1 MNKITLKNFFAV
13 LLACLLIIAMVI
25 IQGATAEE
33 NGIIFWLGL
42 IIVCCAVI
50 FILYKTVQISQ
61 KLSDSN
67 AELNAVKDKLSK
79 LLPPK
84 EENKEANNNSVE

>member
-61 KLSDSN
+61 KLSDAN
-67 AELNAVKDKLSK
+67 TNLNALKDKLSK
-79 LLPPK
+79 LLPQK
-84 EENKEANNNSVE
+84 EEEKEQKNNSAE

>member
-50 FILYKTVQISQ
+50 FILYKTIQISQ

-67 AELNAVKDKLSK
+67 MELKAVKDKLSK

-84 EENKEANNNSVE
+84 EQDNEANNNSVE

>member
-13 LLACLLIIAMVI
+13 LLACLLIIAMLI

-42 IIVCCAVI
+42 VIVCCAVI

-61 KLSDSN
+61 KLSDAN
-67 AELNAVKDKLSK
+67 TNLNALKDKLSK
-79 LLPPK
+79 LLPQK
-84 EENKEANNNSVE
+84 EEEKEQKNNSAE

>member
-13 LLACLLIIAMVI
+13 LLACLLIIAMLI

-33 NGIIFWLGL
+33 NGVIFWLGL
-42 IIVCCAVI
+42 VIVCCAVI

-61 KLSDSN
+61 KLSDAN
-67 AELNAVKDKLSK
+67 TNLNALKDKLSK
-79 LLPPK
+79 LLPQK
-84 EENKEANNNSVE
+84 EEEKDNSAE

>member
-13 LLACLLIIAMVI
+13 LLACLLIIAMLI

-42 IIVCCAVI
+42 VIVCCAVI

-61 KLSDSN
+61 KLSDAN
-67 AELNAVKDKLSK
+67 TNLNALKDKLSK
-79 LLPPK
+79 LLPQK
-84 EENKEANNNSVE
+84 EEEKEQKDNSAE